1 MNGLRTTAA
10 VVALLGAGAWG
21 SVMLRAQNE
30 EGANLRDVIAAQQ
43 QQALEATGAAEADAA
58 EDLFSEDELDEL
70 VAPVALYPDALLA
83 QVLVAAAFPLQVA
96 KADQLIDASAD
107 MTDEELADELASREF
122 DPSVLVLM
130 SGFPT
135 VISRMADD
143 LDWTDRLGQAMIAQ
157 DDDVL
162 AAVQRMRVEAEAQG
176 NLTSNAAQVIEKDD
190 DQIYI
195 KPADPKVVYV
205 PTYDPQS
212 VYTTAYTPS
221 TATTPYVA
229 PQSGSNPLAN
239 PFIAGAL
246 AFGGGLLVS
255 ELFDDDNDVNNKN
268 KNNGGWDDYWQSGR
282 PIDWRDRQF
291 YPRPAY
297 AGAGSTSWSRER
309 DRDWDRRTARWRR
322 EDAELISAYQQGRQ
336 DTLQEI
342 QRHSEKRAERM
353 REAAREERATAEA
366 QRERMRD
373 QRQEAAKAAD
383 EQRNDEAATVK
394 ARREKAAE
402 QNKERAKREA
412 QRQKQAEEE
421 RAAAAKTRE
430 EARAKRKAAEED
442 QAEAAKKAADQ
453 NAEGNRKAAEKAAE
467 EDQAKAAAAQKA
479 QEQKQAEKRKAARQE
494 ARKCRQNPDD
504 KGCELGN

>member
-1 MNGLRTTAA
+1 
-10 VVALLGAGAWG
+10 
-21 SVMLRAQNE
+21 MLRAQNE

-43 QQALEATGAAEADAA
+43 QQALEAAVAAEADAA
-58 EDLFSEDELDEL
+58 EVTEDLFSEDELDEL

-107 MTDEELADELASREF
+107 MTDEELSDELASREF

-162 AAVQRMRVEAEAQG
+162 AAVQRMRAEAEAQG
-176 NLTSNAAQVIEKDD
+176 NLTSNAAQLIEKDD

-205 PTYDPQS
+205 PTYNPQS

-255 ELFDDDNDVNNKN
+255 ELFDDDNDGSNKN

-282 PIDWRDRQF
+282 PIDWHDRQF

-322 EDAELISAYQQGRQ
+322 EDAESISAYQQGRQ

-353 REAAREERATAEA
+353 REAARDERATAEA
-366 QRERMRD
+366 QRERIRD
-373 QRQEAAKAAD
+373 QEAAKAAD

-412 QRQKQAEEE
+412 QREKQAEEE

-430 EARAKRKAAEED
+430 EAAEED
-442 QAEAAKKAADQ
+442 QAKQAAKKAADQ
-453 NAEGNRKAAEKAAE
+453 NAEDNRKAAEKAAE

-504 KGCELGN
+504 KGCESGN